1 MWLLLTGDVSFSFF
15 LSFSRSRK
23 RLLTQKKKLNLVFP
37 KKKKKKKKKKQPLIS
52 KKKKKKKKKKTL
64 SSDPDQG
71 PGRGPHCRARGPL
84 RPPPAGRGSPRRPPR
99 RLDPPDDAARRR
111 HPGDA
116 VRVEVRTSI
125 RRGAAQVSVL
135 GARPR
140 GLARPDREAARFGRE
155 DLQEDLPRGEVH
167 RGKGK
172 K

>member
-37 KKKKKKKKKKQPLIS
+37 KKKKKK
-52 KKKKKKKKKKTL
+52 TL

-71 PGRGPHCRARGPL
+71 PGRGPLCRARGPL